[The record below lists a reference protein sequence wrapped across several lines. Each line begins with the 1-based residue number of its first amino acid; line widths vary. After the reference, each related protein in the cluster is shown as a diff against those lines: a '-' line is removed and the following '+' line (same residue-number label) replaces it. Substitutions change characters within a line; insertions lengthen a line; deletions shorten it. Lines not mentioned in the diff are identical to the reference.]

1 MFTGIIEHLGE
12 ITAIEPQKSNLI
24 FMIKSPELKYKLGD
38 SIAINGTCLTVIEI
52 QKNHFKVEAIPE
64 TLKLTNLGQLK
75 IEDKVNLEK
84 PMKAGQTFDGH
95 FVSGHIDF
103 TAKVKKISADGES
116 KRIFFEIKKGFEKF
130 FALKGS
136 VAVNGV
142 SLTISGLEKDQ
153 FEVCLIP
160 YTLEKTNLG
169 KLHVDNS
176 VNIEID
182 IIARYLERLLEHKEE
197 ESHYFFL
204 QKRGFI

>member
-1 MFTGIIEHLGE
+1 MSLYFF
-12 ITAIEPQKSNLI
+12 LI
-24 FMIKSPELKYKLGD
+24 FFD
-38 SIAINGTCLTVIEI
+38 C
-52 QKNHFKVEAIPE
+52 KV
-64 TLKLTNLGQLK
+64 L
-75 IEDKVNLEK
+75 
-84 PMKAGQTFDGH
+84 
-95 FVSGHIDF
+95 HICPHILWILWYNF
-103 TAKVKKISADGES
+103 TWFFFRLFFFCRLRRVWIYFWIIIFFPFFWFIIS
-116 KRIFFEIKKGFEKF
+116 IFFEIKKGFEKF

-169 KLHVDNS
+169 KLQVHNS